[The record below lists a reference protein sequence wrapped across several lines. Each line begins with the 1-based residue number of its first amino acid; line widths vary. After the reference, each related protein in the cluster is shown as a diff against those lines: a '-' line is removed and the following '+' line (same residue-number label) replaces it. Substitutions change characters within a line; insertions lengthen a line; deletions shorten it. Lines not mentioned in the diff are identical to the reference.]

1 MPGSLVRVA
10 GIYLR
15 RIALNVLNRETNY
28 KRCLKQKSKP
38 IAMDDNYIIQVLYC
52 GFINNRLDPS

>member
-38 IAMDDNYIIQVLYC
+38 TAMDDNYIIQVLYC
-52 GFINNRLDPS
+52 G